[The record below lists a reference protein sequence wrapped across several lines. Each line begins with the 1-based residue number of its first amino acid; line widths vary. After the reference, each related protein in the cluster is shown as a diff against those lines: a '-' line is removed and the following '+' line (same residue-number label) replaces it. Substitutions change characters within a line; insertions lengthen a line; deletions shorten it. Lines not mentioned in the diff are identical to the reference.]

1 MCQCLD
7 SHLVEFLMGL
17 YRGHHRQSQPGMSTN
32 QGTKCW
38 MSCTSFGASCRWV
51 SSDLVWRVGYPWA
64 PWKPW
69 APDPGLPSCRSTS
82 KPSWWPALAHPSW
95 CRGSM
100 LDPWT
105 MRNSVWK
112 AVLVA
117 CIGCRGQTGATVQ
130 PYTSEV
136 IFVGWFCFSFMIFM
150 WRMVIWDFW
159 RQRIWPWHGT
169 HRNPGGLETRCT
181 SGAACCPATMRL
193 GQEEFQVAKTCPK
206 PWPLAICGGFYM
218 FLLADSHKLSWWYM
232 VFFLAALLWDL
243 SYHFTW
249 RIWGIHGELVNSM
262 GCPTTFS
269 SRGSF
274 RDPST
279 SAKACP

>member
-64 PWKPW
+64 TWKPW

-105 MRNSVWK
+105 AMDHTQLNLESSTRSLYRMQRANR
-112 AVLVA
+112 
-117 CIGCRGQTGATVQ
+117 CNCATL
-130 PYTSEV
+130 Y
-136 IFVGWFCFSFMIFM
+136 
-150 WRMVIWDFW
+150 IWSDLCWLILFFFYDFYVKN
-159 RQRIWPWHGT
+159 GDLGFLEAENLT
-169 HRNPGGLETRCT
+169 MLTRNPSEPRWSWDTVHLQCCVLLCNHEAWPGIS
-181 SGAACCPATMRL
+181 SGQNM
-193 GQEEFQVAKTCPK
+193 PK
-206 PWPLAICGGFYM
+206 PLALGYLWW
-218 FLLADSHKLSWWYM
+218 FLY
-232 VFFLAALLWDL
+232 V
-243 SYHFTW
+243 
-249 RIWGIHGELVNSM
+249 
-262 GCPTTFS
+262 FS
-269 SRGSF
+269 SGF
-274 RDPST
+274 T
-279 SAKACP
+279 